1 MPKKLPPGE
10 ADRRKKMRDKERL
23 AKWRKN
29 NPEKYKQQWQRRK
42 DKQAEYY
49 QNNKDEWHSR
59 LIGRTYGIS
68 LEEYNDILSEQK
80 NVCAICKNECVSG
93 KKLAVDHNH
102 DNGKVRGLL
111 CCRCNRGLGNFSDN
125 LDLLR
130 SAVLY
135 LEKYS

>member
-10 ADRRKKMRDKERL
+10 AERRKKLRDKERV

-29 NPEKYKQQWQRRK
+29 NPEKYKQQWERRSE
-42 DKQAEYY
+42 KQAEYY
-49 QNNKDEWHSR
+49 QNNKDDWHSR
-59 LIGRTYGIS
+59 LIERNYGITS
-68 LEEYNDILSEQK
+68 EDYDLMLSNQE
-80 NVCAICKNECVSG
+80 NVCAICEDECISG

-102 DNGKVRGLL
+102 DTGEVRGLL
-111 CCRCNRGLGNFSDN
+111 CCKCNRGLGNFNDN